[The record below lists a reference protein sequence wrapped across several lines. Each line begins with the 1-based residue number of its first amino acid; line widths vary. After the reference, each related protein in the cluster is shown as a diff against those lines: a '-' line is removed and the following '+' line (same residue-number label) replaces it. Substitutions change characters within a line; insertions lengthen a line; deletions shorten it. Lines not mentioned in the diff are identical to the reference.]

1 MESEEKS
8 KEEINYNKNNKHDI
22 IDSEPNHDINE
33 KTSEEISGVN
43 HQKIKLNEDKMSQ
56 GINKEFQSRDD
67 INQKNT
73 DEIITKHSYYDK
85 LNRYLKFRR
94 KKIILIILLS
104 IGSIFLII
112 SSIDIKNS
120 NQIVYDNKKLLINNT
135 FIFSV
140 QIIYIVSLILFLLF
154 SLISKRGDNPK
165 INLVFLIMICLIM
178 FMKIYLYMKKEN
190 KGSNILINF
199 IISFSMFVIN
209 LVILLITLRVIR
221 MKKNERQNIEEII
234 NFTDI
239 PQGTTRFKINDK
251 KDNQIAFNNSEIDNK
266 IENNISNSD
275 NKDKISNLANN
286 DSQNN
291 KGDKMDDDEKN
302 EPK

>member
-43 HQKIKLNEDKMSQ
+43 HQQIKLNEDKMNSE
-56 GINKEFQSRDD
+56 INKEFQSRDD

-112 SSIDIKNS
+112 SSIDFKNS

-275 NKDKISNLANN
+275 NKDKISNLSNN

-291 KGDKMDDDEKN
+291 KGEKMDDDEKN

>member
-43 HQKIKLNEDKMSQ
+43 HQQIKLNEDKMNS

-94 KKIILIILLS
+94 KKIILMILLS

-178 FMKIYLYMKKEN
+178 FIKIYLYMKKEN
-190 KGSNILINF
+190 KESNILINF

-275 NKDKISNLANN
+275 NKDKISNLSNN

-291 KGDKMDDDEKN
+291 KGEKMDDDEKN

>member
-43 HQKIKLNEDKMSQ
+43 HQKIKLNEDKMNS

-104 IGSIFLII
+104 IVSIFLII
-112 SSIDIKNS
+112 SSIDFKNS

-165 INLVFLIMICLIM
+165 INLVFLIM
-178 FMKIYLYMKKEN
+178 
-190 KGSNILINF
+190 
-199 IISFSMFVIN
+199 
-209 LVILLITLRVIR
+209 T
-221 MKKNERQNIEEII
+221 
-234 NFTDI
+234 
-239 PQGTTRFKINDK
+239 
-251 KDNQIAFNNSEIDNK
+251 NNY
-266 IENNISNSD
+266 
-275 NKDKISNLANN
+275 
-286 DSQNN
+286 
-291 KGDKMDDDEKN
+291 
-302 EPK
+302 

>member
-8 KEEINYNKNNKHDI
+8 KEEIEFNKVNKHDI
-22 IDSEPNHDINE
+22 IESEPGHDLSE
-33 KTSEEISGVN
+33 KTSEEISEVN
-43 HQKIKLNEDKMSQ
+43 HQKIKLNEGKIKSEM
-56 GINKEFQSRDD
+56 NKEFQSRDD

-73 DEIITKHSYYDK
+73 DEIIAKHSYYDK
-85 LNRYLKFRR
+85 INRYLKFRR

-120 NQIVYDNKKLLINNT
+120 NAIVYDNKKLLINNI

-140 QIIYIVSLILFLLF
+140 QIIYIFSLILFLLF
-154 SLISKRGDNPK
+154 SVISKRGDNPK
-165 INLVFLIMICLIM
+165 TNLAFLIIICVIMIV
-178 FMKIYLYMKKEN
+178 KIILYVKKEN
-190 KGSNILINF
+190 KKSNLLINF
-199 IISFSMFVIN
+199 LISFFIFVIN
-209 LVILLITLRVIR
+209 LIILLITLRIIR

-239 PQGTTRFKINDK
+239 PQGTTRTKMSDK

-266 IENNISNSD
+266 IENGLSNND
-275 NKDKISNLANN
+275 NKDKISNLVN
-286 DSQNN
+286 DQNN
-291 KGDKMDDDEKN
+291 KEEIIDDNDKN
-302 EPK
+302 EQQ

>member
-43 HQKIKLNEDKMSQ
+43 HQQIKLNEDKMNSE
-56 GINKEFQSRDD
+56 INKEFQSRDD

-112 SSIDIKNS
+112 SSIDFKNS

-178 FMKIYLYMKKEN
+178 FIKIYLYMKKEN
-190 KGSNILINF
+190 KESNILINF

-275 NKDKISNLANN
+275 NKDKISNLTNN

>member
-8 KEEINYNKNNKHDI
+8 KEEINFNKNNKHDLI
-22 IDSEPNHDINE
+22 ESEPSHDISE
-33 KTSEEISGVN
+33 KTSEEISDVN
-43 HQKIKLNEDKMSQ
+43 HQKIKLNEEKINSE
-56 GINKEFQSRDD
+56 INKEFQSRDD

-104 IGSIFLII
+104 IGAIFLII

-120 NQIVYDNKKLLINNT
+120 NKIVYDNKNLLINNT

-140 QIIYIVSLILFLLF
+140 QMIYIVSLILFLLF
-154 SLISKRGDNPK
+154 SVISKRGDNPK
-165 INLVFLIMICLIM
+165 INLAFLIIICI
-178 FMKIYLYMKKEN
+178 MKKEN
-190 KGSNILINF
+190 KKSNLLINF
-199 IISFSMFVIN
+199 LISFFIFVIN
-209 LVILLITLRVIR
+209 LVILLITMRVIR
-221 MKKNERQNIEEII
+221 MKRNERQNIEEII

-239 PQGTTRFKINDK
+239 PQGTTRFKINEK

-266 IENNISNSD
+266 IENNISNND
-275 NKDKISNLANN
+275 NKDKISNLTNSN
-286 DSQNN
+286 DSNN
-291 KGDKMDDDEKN
+291 KEEKIDDDKN
-302 EPK
+302 EQK

>member
-43 HQKIKLNEDKMSQ
+43 HQQIKLNEDKMNSE
-56 GINKEFQSRDD
+56 INKEFQSRDD

-73 DEIITKHSYYDK
+73 DEIITKYSYYDK

-178 FMKIYLYMKKEN
+178 FIKIYLHMKREN
-190 KGSNILINF
+190 KESNILINF

-291 KGDKMDDDEKN
+291 KGEKMDDDEKN

>member
-112 SSIDIKNS
+112 SSIDFKNS
-120 NQIVYDNKKLLINNT
+120 NQIVNDNKKLLINNT
-135 FIFSV
+135 FIFSI

>member
-43 HQKIKLNEDKMSQ
+43 HQKIKLNEDKMNS

-112 SSIDIKNS
+112 SSIDFKNS

-178 FMKIYLYMKKEN
+178 FIKIYLYMKKEN
-190 KGSNILINF
+190 KESNILINF

-286 DSQNN
+286 YSQNN

>member
-112 SSIDIKNS
+112 SSIDFKNS

-165 INLVFLIMICLIM
+165 INLVFLIMICVIM
-178 FMKIYLYMKKEN
+178 FIKIYLYMKKEN
-190 KGSNILINF
+190 KRSNILINF

-275 NKDKISNLANN
+275 NKDKISNLSNN

-291 KGDKMDDDEKN
+291 KGEKMDDDEKN

>member
-8 KEEINYNKNNKHDI
+8 KEEINFNKNNKHDLI
-22 IDSEPNHDINE
+22 ESEPSHDINE
-33 KTSEEISGVN
+33 KTSEEISDVN
-43 HQKIKLNEDKMSQ
+43 HQKIKLSEGKMNSE
-56 GINKEFQSRDD
+56 INKEFQSRDD

-104 IGSIFLII
+104 IGAIFLTI

-120 NQIVYDNKKLLINNT
+120 NKIVYDNKNLLINNT

-140 QIIYIVSLILFLLF
+140 QMIYIVSLILFLLF
-154 SLISKRGDNPK
+154 SVISKRGDNPK
-165 INLVFLIMICLIM
+165 INLAFLIILCMIM
-178 FMKIYLYMKKEN
+178 FIKIYLYMKKEN
-190 KGSNILINF
+190 KKSNLLINF
-199 IISFSMFVIN
+199 LISFFIFVIN
-209 LVILLITLRVIR
+209 LVILLITMRVIR
-221 MKKNERQNIEEII
+221 MKRNERQNIEEII

-239 PQGTTRFKINDK
+239 PQGTTRFKINEK

-266 IENNISNSD
+266 IENNISNND
-275 NKDKISNLANN
+275 NKDKISNLTNSN
-286 DSQNN
+286 DSNN
-291 KGDKMDDDEKN
+291 KEEKIDDDDKN
-302 EPK
+302 EQK

>member
-43 HQKIKLNEDKMSQ
+43 HQKIKLNEDKMNSE
-56 GINKEFQSRDD
+56 INKEFQSRDD

-112 SSIDIKNS
+112 SSIDFKNS

-178 FMKIYLYMKKEN
+178 FIKIYLYMKKEN
-190 KGSNILINF
+190 KESNILINF

-275 NKDKISNLANN
+275 NKDKISNLSNN

-291 KGDKMDDDEKN
+291 KGEKMDDDEKN